1 MKHITKKNI
10 KNKKKHYKK
19 TNKNKKKH
27 YKKTNKNIKKHYKKT
42 NKNIKN
48 KNNNK
53 IGGFLSVFDIVDPT
67 IGKKGFP
74 INDIIVTTYERA
86 CYGKEKFICNVS
98 SHVFKHL
105 DTFTDIPEIIDAYNY
120 INIQNDKVILLF
132 RMIVKDIIITRMNL
146 RYTDCL
152 TSREHTYRDGNKSWI
167 ITKNGVCLVYNS
179 HRNPGYNQKF
189 TKLHGVTYSIQLL
202 SLYVYDNRTYTSI
215 DPNPINPV
223 KSGKGPQD
231 KEVLIDKLINFY
243 EHKDNSRI
251 AQTNCISS
259 SLPSSLTSSLPSLD
273 VSPLTAS
280 SSSTSLDTDKT
291 KSSTVLKGKK
301 GKKGKSV
308 TPTKKENDT
317 LKKEMEEM
325 EFLEKAIQ
333 ENQEFQEKTEYSV
346 DQEIAKIVK
355 QKSEIKK
362 QLLHHLKTRNHY
374 GEILDKR
381 PEMLTVMTEYLA
393 NDFDELNSGGIIT
406 SIKKYNI
413 YLRGFVDGCNVNNF
427 RPPAPS
433 DNDYMLGYERGV
445 NCYKEKLMNI
455 IINLPVL
462 NILIEVFKETTIED
476 KIRLILMQSFEILS
490 ENLDLL
496 YESQRYLKN
505 FIMGLISSNAFL
517 LKHFTQKTFDQAY
530 FRLTEQN
537 PEFDRN
543 PLYVAGMR
551 IGHRVN
557 VEQAQVVISK
567 IENDYQIRLP
577 EELLKL
583 INLDIDSEPPT
594 IEGGVPF
601 DNDFEYKILGI
612 INGYQPEES
621 KLPVTDEILSNN
633 GYNYGLSYCSLTLSI
648 MKCQKIS
655 LETARN
661 NLHTALT
668 SGVTFEVFFQNL
680 QKTCAPEFTQQFDNF
695 KKLRESDQIEPFETT
710 DKIDEDLLNDFS
722 PDTQSQNYDPTL
734 QPIIDRYADDL
745 VAEDAYKEK
754 P

>member
-1 MKHITKKNI
+1 
-10 KNKKKHYKK
+10 
-19 TNKNKKKH
+19 
-27 YKKTNKNIKKHYKKT
+27 
-42 NKNIKN
+42 
-48 KNNNK
+48 
-53 IGGFLSVFDIVDPT
+53 
-67 IGKKGFP
+67 
-74 INDIIVTTYERA
+74 
-86 CYGKEKFICNVS
+86 
-98 SHVFKHL
+98 
-105 DTFTDIPEIIDAYNY
+105 
-120 INIQNDKVILLF
+120 
-132 RMIVKDIIITRMNL
+132 
-146 RYTDCL
+146 
-152 TSREHTYRDGNKSWI
+152 
-167 ITKNGVCLVYNS
+167 
-179 HRNPGYNQKF
+179 
-189 TKLHGVTYSIQLL
+189 
-202 SLYVYDNRTYTSI
+202 
-215 DPNPINPV
+215 
-223 KSGKGPQD
+223 
-231 KEVLIDKLINFY
+231 
-243 EHKDNSRI
+243 
-251 AQTNCISS
+251 
-259 SLPSSLTSSLPSLD
+259 LTSSWTSSLD
-273 VSPLTAS
+273 VSPSLTASS

-291 KSSTVLKGKK
+291 KSITVLKGKK

-308 TPTKKENDT
+308 TPSKKDNDT

-325 EFLEKAIQ
+325 DFLEKAIQ

-362 QLLHHLKTRNHY
+362 QLLHHLKTRNYY
-374 GEILDKR
+374 GEIVDKR
-381 PEMLTVMTEYLA
+381 PEMLSVMTEYLA
-393 NDFDELNSGGIIT
+393 NDFDELNAGGVIT

-427 RPPAPS
+427 RPPATS
-433 DNDYMLGYERGV
+433 DRDYMLGYERGV

-476 KIRLILMQSFEILS
+476 KIRLIIMQSFEILS

-517 LKHFTQKTFDQAY
+517 LKHFTQKTFEQAY
-530 FRLTEQN
+530 FRLTEEN

-543 PLYVAGMR
+543 PLYIAGMR

-567 IENDYQIRLP
+567 IENDYQIILP

-621 KLPVTDEILSNN
+621 KLPVTDEILSSN
-633 GYNYGLSYCSLTLSI
+633 GYNYGLGYCSLTLSV

-661 NLHTALT
+661 NVHTALT
-668 SGVTFEVFFQNL
+668 SGETFEVFFQNL

-695 KKLRESDQIEPFETT
+695 KKLRESEQSEEIEPFETM
-710 DKIDEDLLNDFS
+710 DKIDEDLLNNFS
-722 PDTQSQNYDPTL
+722 PHTQSQNYDPTL

-745 VAEDAYKEK
+745 IAEDADTEK

>member
-745 VAEDAYKEK
+745 VAEDADKEK